1 MLRVNQSTDSSNAKS
16 YYSASDYYVGQEQEM
31 PGQWR
36 GEGARLLGLS
46 GEIDRHDWNAL
57 CDNQH
62 PETGKR
68 LTARQRDGRTVGYDF
83 NFHIPK
89 SVSLFYAETRDE
101 RILDAFRESVDATM
115 QDIEQDAQARVRK
128 GGKNENR
135 STGNLIWGEFVHFTS
150 RPVEGT
156 PDPHLHAHCFVQNV
170 TFDREEGRWKA
181 GQFRG
186 LKADAPYYEAI
197 FHARLGSRLAE
208 LGLPIERT
216 SKGWELRGIE
226 ASTVR
231 KFSRRTE
238 LIEQKAQELGIENPD
253 AKSELGARTRE
264 KKLKQLSFSELQE
277 TWRERMSPSE
287 RAAIER
293 LAKRIGSRPEPTDA
307 NEAMRSVEYAIGHEF
322 ERQSVVTERA
332 LMARALRHSIGKAS
346 VDKVK
351 SAMRRGDLVYAQRDG
366 RTVVTTH
373 GVLEEEKKVVDFAR
387 KGRGAFRP
395 FVRKLDA
402 FRDGKLNEEQR
413 AAVKHIVESRDRVIL
428 LRGKAGVGKTR
439 LLKEAVDTIEQTG
452 LKVRAFAPSAQASR
466 GVLRSDGFKDADT
479 VAMLL
484 KDPRQQTA
492 VANGV
497 ILIDEA
503 GLLGSKTLAQVFD
516 LAERANARVLL
527 AGDRYQHASVERGSA
542 LALLEKEAGLKPPKV
557 ETIQRQKARYKEA
570 IEALS
575 RHDIERGFKTLDDLG
590 WVREIPGPERYRQMA
605 SDYVEAV
612 AAGKT
617 ALVISPTHAEGRRV
631 TAEIRGLRKE
641 KGQVG
646 SKDRIFQALENAH
659 LTEAE
664 RGEASCY
671 MPGQDVLVFHQ
682 NAKGFRRGE
691 RVRVT
696 DATRLPLSEKA
707 RYQVYRE
714 RTLALAEGDAI
725 RITHGGVTLDG
736 KHRLNNGDVRTIK
749 AFDEAGNIVLDNGWK
764 LSKDFGHLAYGYCET
779 SHASQGKTVQRVFVA
794 QGHDSVMASS
804 PEQFYVSASRGTEQA
819 VFYVGNKE
827 EMLAAVEAPK
837 SRWSAMDLLPRGY
850 EPSMPEP
857 EQERKPPEKE
867 LIYER

>member
-1 MLRVNQSTDSSNAKS
+1 MLRINQSTDSSHAKS
-16 YYSASDYYVGQEQEM
+16 YYSASDYYLGNEQEM

-36 GEGARLLGLS
+36 GEGARHLGLS
-46 GEIDRHDWNAL
+46 GEIDRNDWNAL
-57 CDNQH
+57 CENLH
-62 PETGKR
+62 PETGKT

-83 NFHIPK
+83 NFHVPK
-89 SVSLFYAETRDE
+89 SVSLLYAETRDE
-101 RILDAFRESVDATM
+101 RILEAFRDSVDATM

-128 GGKNENR
+128 GGRNENR
-135 STGNLIWGEFVHFTS
+135 TTGNLVWGEFIHFTS
-150 RPVEGT
+150 RPVDGT

-197 FHARLGSRLAE
+197 FHARLGGRLAE
-208 LGLPIERT
+208 IGLPIERT
-216 SKGWELRGIE
+216 AKGWELRGIE
-226 ASTVR
+226 AGTVR

-253 AKSELGARTRE
+253 AKSELGAKTRE
-264 KKLKQLSFSELQE
+264 KKLKQMSFAELQT
-277 TWRERMSPSE
+277 TWRERMTPSE

-293 LAKRIGSRPEPTDA
+293 LSKRIGSRPEPTDA

-332 LMARALRHSIGKAS
+332 LMARALRHSVGKAS
-346 VDKVK
+346 IDKVK
-351 SAMRRGDLVYAQRDG
+351 AAMRRADLVYGERDG

-373 GVLEEEKKVVDFAR
+373 GVLAEETKIVDFAR
-387 KGRGAFRP
+387 KGRGASRP
-395 FVRKLDA
+395 FVRKLDH
-402 FRDGKLNEEQR
+402 FRDEKLSQEQR
-413 AAVKHIVESRDRVIL
+413 VAVKHIVESRDRVIL

-452 LKVRAFAPSAQASR
+452 VKVRAFAPSAQASR
-466 GVLRSDGFKDADT
+466 GVLRRDGFKDADT

-484 KDPRQQTA
+484 KDPRQQKE
-492 VANGV
+492 VAGGL
-497 ILIDEA
+497 ILVDEA
-503 GLLGSKTLAQVFD
+503 GLLGSKTLNQVFD
-516 LAERANARVLL
+516 LAEKVNARVLL

-542 LALLEKEAGLKPPKV
+542 LHLLEKEAGLKPPKV

-570 IEALS
+570 VDALS
-575 RHDIERGFKTLDDLG
+575 RHDIERGFKTLDELG
-590 WVREIPGPERYRQMA
+590 WVREIPGPGRYQQMA
-605 SDYVEAV
+605 ADYVEAV

-631 TAEIRGLRKE
+631 TAEIRGLLKE
-641 KGQVG
+641 KGQIG
-646 SKDRIFQALENAH
+646 AKDRTFQVLENAH

-664 RGEASCY
+664 RGDASCY
-671 MPGQDVLVFHQ
+671 LPGKDVLVFHQ
-682 NAKGFRRGE
+682 NAKGYRRGE

-696 DATRLPLSEKA
+696 DVNRLPISEKA
-707 RYQVYRE
+707 RYQVFRE
-714 RTLALAEGDAI
+714 RTLSFAEGDSI
-725 RITHGGVTLDG
+725 RITHGGVTMNG

-749 AFDEAGNIVLDNGWK
+749 AFDEEGNIVLDNGWTI
-764 LSKDFGHLAYGYCET
+764 SKDFGHLTYGYCET
-779 SHASQGKTVQRVFVA
+779 SHSSQGKTVQRVFVA
-794 QGHDSVMASS
+794 QGHDSVAASS

-827 EMLAAVEAPK
+827 EMLAAVEAPRT
-837 SRWSAMDLLPRGY
+837 RWSAMDLLPRGH
-850 EPSMPEP
+850 EPFMPEP
-857 EQERKPPEKE
+857 EQEMKSPEKE